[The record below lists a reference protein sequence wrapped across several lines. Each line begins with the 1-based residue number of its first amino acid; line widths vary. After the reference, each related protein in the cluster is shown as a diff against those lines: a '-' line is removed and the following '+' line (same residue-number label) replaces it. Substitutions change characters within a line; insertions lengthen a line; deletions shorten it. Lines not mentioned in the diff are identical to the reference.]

1 MCQVREKI
9 GVKYASY
16 NSVKKVHWYIHR
28 NVISMYISIKTLSF
42 EGILA
47 IKTEV
52 FGYYLDKGGEISM
65 SLLSKLNS
73 NAKTKA
79 IEPREILMTLPSKAS
94 DTDILEMFRVMHGK
108 NGMVFAIRISLSLKW
123 IQEWKYYVWNRWFT

>member
-1 MCQVREKI
+1 
-9 GVKYASY
+9 
-16 NSVKKVHWYIHR
+16 
-28 NVISMYISIKTLSF
+28 MYISIKTLSF

-108 NGMVFAIRISLSLKW
+108 NGMVFAIRISLSLK
-123 IQEWKYYVWNRWFT
+123 